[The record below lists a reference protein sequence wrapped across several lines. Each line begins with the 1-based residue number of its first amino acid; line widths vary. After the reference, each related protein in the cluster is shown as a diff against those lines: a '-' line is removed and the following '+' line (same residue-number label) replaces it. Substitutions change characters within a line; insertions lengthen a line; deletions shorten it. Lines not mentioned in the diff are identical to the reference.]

1 MDEPITIQEKAQ
13 AEAQQNELEEFYR
26 KFGVEEKGID
36 NFFLEIVRAE
46 DTTKI
51 GNITEDELGTPPL
64 PIRTLK
70 ELANDCDLIPS
81 MSSFAKSFRTESE
94 NILAS
99 SLSKEGFLIKARITQ
114 KKEFLEKSKKK
125 RRAGLFGFGKKEE
138 PEEIG

>member
-1 MDEPITIQEKAQ
+1 MEETKTIQEKAQ

-51 GNITEDELGTPPL
+51 GNLTIDELGTPPL

-94 NILAS
+94 DILAS

-114 KKEFLEKSKKK
+114 KKEFLDKKK
-125 RRAGLFGFGKKEE
+125 KSRIKSFFGREKEE
-138 PEEIG
+138 PEES